1 MKFTDYED
9 PEELKHVQALLLK
22 LIKELDRVC
31 SQLDIQFFAYGGT
44 AIGAIR
50 HHGFIPWDDDVDVGL
65 LREDYE
71 GGLAF

>member
-9 PEELKHVQALLLK
+9 PEDLKHVQALLLK

-31 SQLDIQFFAYGGT
+31 SQLDIQFFAYSGT

-50 HHGFIPWDDDVDVGL
+50 HL
-65 LREDYE
+65 
-71 GGLAF
+71 